1 MSDDTEGKP
10 PVQLVSERPG
20 VIWRATQL
28 VITAAGECAREFRA
42 GGARPATLELLAI
55 AYEQLGAALDGEI
68 PEPITDGYL
77 DQLRA
82 EHRQLAEESHA
93 LVASLGGKELH

>member
-1 MSDDTEGKP
+1 MSNDTEHEP

-20 VIWRATQL
+20 VIWRASQL

-68 PEPITDGYL
+68 LEPIDLEARYRVRRP
-77 DQLRA
+77 D
-82 EHRQLAEESHA
+82 EET
-93 LVASLGGKELH
+93 VKGGTES